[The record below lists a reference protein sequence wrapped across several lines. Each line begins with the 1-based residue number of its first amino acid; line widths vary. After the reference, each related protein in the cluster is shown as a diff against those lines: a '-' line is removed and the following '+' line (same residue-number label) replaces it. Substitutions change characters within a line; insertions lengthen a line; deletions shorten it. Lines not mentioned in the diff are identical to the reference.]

1 MKNIGNRIGKALA
14 LGVAVLS
21 LCVPLGAAQAQA
33 NWPERP
39 VKIVVPYPP
48 GGTTDVLARLMAER
62 MTDALGQPFIIENR
76 AGAGGAI
83 GAAAVA
89 RSPADG
95 YTLVMATI
103 ATHSILPAIG
113 TLPYDALADFAPVV
127 NVADTPN
134 VLLVNVDTPY
144 KSLADI
150 LTAARAKPGTITFGS
165 TSPGGS
171 PHMSGELLKSMAGV
185 DLLHIPY
192 KGGAPMMTDLI
203 GGQVQLAFDNL
214 PSSMPHIRAGKVRA
228 IAVTTPE
235 RWPDAPEIPTIA
247 ESGVPGY
254 EVSAWF
260 GLLAPA
266 GTPKAVV
273 DRLHRTAAEILA
285 DPAFEKR
292 LLELGAK
299 PSGITPEQFAAMLER
314 EIAKWREV
322 AEKNG
327 IKQ

>member
-1 MKNIGNRIGKALA
+1 MKQRFLSALA
-14 LGVAVLS
+14 LIAAAVTS
-21 LCVPLGAAQAQA
+21 AAPMHASAQS
-33 NWPERP
+33 WPERP

-62 MTDALGQPFIIENR
+62 LGDALKQPFVVENR
-76 AGAGGAI
+76 AGAGGTI

-95 YTLVMATI
+95 YTLLMATI
-103 ATHSILPAIG
+103 ATHSIKPVLGPV
-113 TLPYDALADFAPVV
+113 PYDPIADFQPVV

-134 VLLVNVDTPY
+134 VLTVNVDTPY

-150 LTAARAKPGTITFGS
+150 LSAARAKPGAITFGS
-165 TSPGGS
+165 TSAGGS
-171 PHMSGELLKSMAGV
+171 PHMSGELLKTMAGV
-185 DLLHIPY
+185 DLLHVPY
-192 KGGAPMMTDLI
+192 KGGGPMLTDLM

-214 PSSMPHIRAGKVRA
+214 PSSMPHIRSGKIRA

-235 RWPDAPEIPTIA
+235 RWPDAPDIPTMA
-247 ESGVPGY
+247 EAGVAGY

-266 GTPKAVV
+266 GTPRPVV
-273 DRLHRTAAEILA
+273 DLLHRTAASILGEK
-285 DPAFEKR
+285 AFEKR

-299 PSGITPEQFAAMLER
+299 PSGITPDQFSAMLVR
-314 EIAKWREV
+314 ELDKWRKV
-322 AEKNG
+322 AEMNKL
-327 IKQ
+327 K